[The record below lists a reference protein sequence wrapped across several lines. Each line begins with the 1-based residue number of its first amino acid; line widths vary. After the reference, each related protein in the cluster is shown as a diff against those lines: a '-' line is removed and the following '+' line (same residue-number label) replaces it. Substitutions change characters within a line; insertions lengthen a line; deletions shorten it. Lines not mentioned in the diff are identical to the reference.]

1 MILKERIDI
10 LQKQMLLRLEEIRAT
25 YRHSGNKGTNAEQ
38 ILREFL
44 RYFLPTY
51 HRVGHG
57 EVIDQNG
64 ANSRQLDVIV
74 TNEYH
79 PFLNDLST
87 PSVFIIEGVSC
98 AGEVKSDLSGN
109 P

>member
-51 HRVGHG
+51 HRVGCLKVRFRM
-57 EVIDQNG
+57 ERIV
-64 ANSRQLDVIV
+64 ANWTL
-74 TNEYH
+74 
-79 PFLNDLST
+79 
-87 PSVFIIEGVSC
+87 
-98 AGEVKSDLSGN
+98 
-109 P
+109 